1 MTSLDHL
8 RLSRSLRALLAGCD
22 QPGTPGATI
31 GVLRDGQ
38 LLAHESAGLASLELA
53 VPIGPETCFRIASV
67 SKQFTCAAILLL
79 ARQGRLAVADDLR
92 AHLPELPDFGATVT
106 LAHCMQNSSGL
117 RDMLELMRLG
127 GVDLAEPASAAQ
139 LLAAVGHQASL
150 NFAPGSRFLYSNT
163 GFMLLGQVVERA
175 SGEPLGGFLHRH
187 FFAPAGMTR
196 TRHTPSVTEPVAGL
210 ATGYLPLAS
219 GGFRRAQHGFPLGGE
234 GGLVSCVQDL
244 ALWTAWLARHP
255 WLDAALQAQAPFP
268 DGSLNP
274 YAHGVEV
281 RPWRGLRTVSHGGL
295 WPGFK
300 TCFLR
305 VPARQL
311 AVVAITNHAGV
322 DAHHLAHQALALA
335 LAGDVGLA
343 PAPELPAGLDA
354 LAGRWVAEDGAV
366 NLDFALASDG
376 TPMVTQHG
384 VPFALEAAPDGLL
397 AARRAAIA
405 FALEPCGDRLVLHAD
420 AGHRLRLHR
429 APAEVAPPTGL
440 PGHYHCAELDTDW
453 AALERDGALQVL
465 VQGPIKHVGPWR
477 LEPIAPDLLR
487 LHAPG
492 DAWQGWFDVTV
503 RRNAEGEA
511 MALVVH
517 GARAKEQVFS
527 RLG

>member
-1 MTSLDHL
+1 MTTLDLL
-8 RLSRSLRALLAGCD
+8 RLRRGLRDLLAPCD
-22 QPGTPGATI
+22 RPGSPGASI
-31 GVLRDGQ
+31 GVLREDQ

-79 ARQGRLAVADDLR
+79 AREGKLNVADDIR

-106 LAHCMQNSSGL
+106 LAHCMRNSSGL
-117 RDMLELMRLG
+117 RDMLELMRLA
-127 GVDLAEPASAAQ
+127 GVGLAEPTTAAD
-139 LLAAVGHQASL
+139 LLAAVRRQGSL
-150 NFAPGSRFLYSNT
+150 NFPPGSRFLYSNT
-163 GFMLLGQVVERA
+163 GFMLLGLVVERA
-175 SGEPLGGFLHRH
+175 SGQPLAEFLRQHL
-187 FFAPAGMTR
+187 FAPAGMTR
-196 TRHTPSVTEPVAGL
+196 TRHTPSLAEPVPGL
-210 ATGYLPLAS
+210 AGAYLPDAG
-219 GGFRRAQHGFPLGGE
+219 GGFRRAQHGFALGGE
-234 GGLVSCVQDL
+234 GGVVSGVEDL
-244 ALWTAWLARHP
+244 ALWTAWLSRHP

-311 AVVAITNHAGV
+311 AVMVMANHAGL

-335 LAGDVGLA
+335 LAGDAGLA
-343 PAPELPAGLDA
+343 PPLPAGLER
-354 LAGRWVAEDGAV
+354 LAGRWLAEDGAV
-366 NLDFALASDG
+366 NLDLAVAADG
-376 TPMVTQHG
+376 TPTVTQHG
-384 VPFALEAAPDGLL
+384 VPFALEAAPDGRL
-397 AARRAAIA
+397 AARRAALA
-405 FALEPCGDRLVLHAD
+405 FALEPRGDGLVLHAD
-420 AGHRLRLHR
+420 AGHALTLRR
-429 APAEVAPPTGL
+429 APAEVALPAGL
-440 PGHYHCAELDTDW
+440 RGHFHCQELDTDW
-453 AALERDGALQVL
+453 TVLDRGATLQVL
-465 VQGPIKHVGPWR
+465 VQGPIRHAGPWL

-487 LHAPG
+487 LHVPG

-503 RRNAEGEA
+503 RRNAEGAA

-517 GARAKEQVFS
+517 GARAREQVFS